1 MSPSATRRSAS
12 EAIPSK
18 PTRLLAPFHV
28 PADSEIFAL
37 RAQQRRDRARER
49 QSLQETRYYLR
60 GTTSDRESFRP
71 LTQVPPP
78 RISAEEE
85 ALAQLI
91 LSPDSSE
98 PSEGL
103 HDFIDQKRDIFLAQL
118 AIDTKRE
125 ELQRLERLEREE
137 QDRLDAQEAEIT
149 LFRDQF
155 RAFLDAD
162 ARALSDAHH
171 AADSKA
177 KLRGEI
183 STRIRQISLQN
194 ASLRNDIASLEEK
207 LQECESFRDFIE
219 GLTPPDWRR
228 AHPLPELYF
237 KAADQMLDIL
247 RALEEQNLFLSAH
260 CQEAEEAIERTKAT
274 FIEILENRD
283 GGLLDRQKREGRRSS
298 GWRRR
303 SLRRR
308 PFEWSGSSDS
318 ETKSPSRNSRN

>member
-1 MSPSATRRSAS
+1 MGDRYPNACSVFSICLSISPLFQPMATSGRANPPSGMSPSATRRSAS
-12 EAIPSK
+12 EALPSK

-37 RAQQRRDRARER
+37 RAQQRRDWARER

-71 LTQVPPP
+71 LTQVPSP

-125 ELQRLERLEREE
+125 ELQRLERLKREE

-155 RAFLDAD
+155 RATHISGA
-162 ARALSDAHH
+162 SD
-171 AADSKA
+171 
-177 KLRGEI
+177 
-183 STRIRQISLQN
+183 RIYT
-194 ASLRNDIASLEEK
+194 
-207 LQECESFRDFIE
+207 
-219 GLTPPDWRR
+219 LTTWVYINIIC
-228 AHPLPELYF
+228 LL
-237 KAADQMLDIL
+237 
-247 RALEEQNLFLSAH
+247 LFLSKTLMYLCYHGRYNRAPLGPSD
-260 CQEAEEAIERTKAT
+260 RTIT
-274 FIEILENRD
+274 S
-283 GGLLDRQKREGRRSS
+283 LLVRIAVSIPDLMASCG
-298 GWRRR
+298 
-303 SLRRR
+303 
-308 PFEWSGSSDS
+308 
-318 ETKSPSRNSRN
+318 PSRMRSTL